1 MEWVAALLVVATI
14 VVLSSTWRRRHRPP
28 AFGPHAG
35 QAPEPDRFATLDLDP
50 ADLRELTALGERL
63 VRERRAE
70 RASVLADHV
79 RMIRARGVP
88 VRGMAPTRV
97 DDQWLLRFADGSQFV
112 VVGRRGGD
120 PWVVVRELIGGKV
133 ALVDHRYESGRLL
146 LTLDAG
152 ARRPEFI
159 ALGEA

>member
-1 MEWVAALLVVATI
+1 MEWVAALVAIATI
-14 VVLSSTWRRRHRPP
+14 VVLSSTWRRRHPSARPR
-28 AFGPHAG
+28 
-35 QAPEPDRFATLDLDP
+35 PEPQRPEPEPGPVLDLDP

-79 RMIRARGVP
+79 RTIHARGVP

-97 DDQWLLRFADGSQFV
+97 DDQWLLRFADGSQIV

-133 ALVDHRYESGRLL
+133 ALADHRYESGRLL